1 MATEKKG
8 SHTWSIL
15 TGKDKRCFVT
25 GRENGL
31 QKHHIFHGSGKRE
44 VSDKNGF
51 WCYLVPEKHLAGLG
65 GLHAN
70 PGNGLDRALKCI
82 CQREYEKTHTREE
95 FIRLIG
101 KNYIMLDLEEA
112 EKRKAEMEG
121 IVERK
126 GLEHYKAYAMEKY
139 GKMPVNDCWLCEYE
153 IQFVEEMGK
162 CIHGEE
168 EGFWLI

>member
-15 TGKDKRCFVT
+15 TGKSKRCFVT
-25 GRENGL
+25 GRENRL

-44 VSDKNGF
+44 ISDRNGF
-51 WCYLVPEKHLAGLG
+51 WVYLAPEKHLAGLG

-95 FIRLIG
+95 FIDLIG

-112 EKRKAEMEG
+112 EKRKAEMESM
-121 IVERK
+121 VERK
-126 GLEHYKAYAMEKY
+126 GIEHYKAYAMEKY

-153 IQFVEEMGK
+153 SQFVEEMGT

-168 EGFWLI
+168 DGFWLI

>member
-1 MATEKKG
+1 METEKKG

-31 QKHHIFHGSGKRE
+31 QKHHIYHGSGKRE
-44 VSDKNGF
+44 ISDKNGF

-82 CQREYEKTHTREE
+82 CQREYEKTHTKEE

-101 KNYIMLDLEEA
+101 KNYIMLDLDEA
-112 EKRKAEMEG
+112 KKRKE
-121 IVERK
+121 K
-126 GLEHYKAYAMEKY
+126 MEKMIDKFGFERY
-139 GKMPVNDCWLCEYE
+139 SRYCKWKYKKMPINDCWLCEYE
-153 IQFVEEMGK
+153 SQFVEEMGT

-168 EGFWLI
+168 DGFWLI

>member
-15 TGKDKRCFVT
+15 TGKSKRCFVT
-25 GRENGL
+25 GRENRL

-44 VSDKNGF
+44 ISDRNGF
-51 WCYLVPEKHLAGLG
+51 WVYLAPEKHLAGLG

-95 FIRLIG
+95 FIDLIG

-112 EKRKAEMEG
+112 EKRKAEMESM
-121 IVERK
+121 VERK
-126 GLEHYKAYAMEKY
+126 GIEHYKAYAMEKY

-153 IQFVEEMGK
+153 SQFVEEMGT

-168 EGFWLI
+168 DGFWLM

>member
-44 VSDKNGF
+44 ISDRNGF
-51 WCYLVPEKHLAGLG
+51 WCYLIPEKHLAGLG

-70 PGNGLDRALKCI
+70 PGNGLDRVLKCI
-82 CQREYEKTHTREE
+82 CQREYEKTHSREE
-95 FIRLIG
+95 FIDLIG

-112 EKRKAEMEG
+112 AKSG
-121 IVERK
+121 N
-126 GLEHYKAYAMEKY
+126 GKY
-139 GKMPVNDCWLCEYE
+139 GGGKRIETVQDILHVE
-153 IQFVEEMGK
+153 IWG
-162 CIHGEE
+162 IAGE
-168 EGFWLI
+168 

>member
-44 VSDKNGF
+44 ISDRNGF

-95 FIRLIG
+95 FIDLIG

-112 EKRKAEMEG
+112 VQRKAEMESM
-121 IVERK
+121 VERK
-126 GLEHYKAYAMEKY
+126 GMENYKADAIEKY
-139 GKMPVNDCWLCEYE
+139 GKMPVNDCWMCEYE
-153 IQFVEEMGK
+153 SQFVEKMDL
-162 CIHGEE
+162 CIHGEVA
-168 EGFWLI
+168 GFWLM

>member
-25 GRENGL
+25 GRTSCL
-31 QKHHIFHGSGKRE
+31 QKHHIFHGHGKRE
-44 VSDKNGF
+44 ISDRNGF

-65 GLHAN
+65 GLHAT

-82 CQREYEKTHTREE
+82 CQREFEKAHTRED
-95 FIRLIG
+95 FIALIG
-101 KNYIMLDLEEA
+101 KNYILLDLEEA
-112 EKRKAEMEG
+112 EQRKAEMEDM
-121 IVERK
+121 VERK
-126 GLEHYKAYAMEKY
+126 GMENYKAYAMEKY
-139 GKMPVNDCWLCEYE
+139 GKMPVNDCWMCEYE
-153 IQFVEEMGK
+153 SQFVEEMGK

>member
-31 QKHHIFHGSGKRE
+31 QKHHIYHGSGKRE
-44 VSDKNGF
+44 ISDKNGF

-65 GLHAN
+65 GLHAY
-70 PGNGLDRALKCI
+70 PENGLDRALKCI
-82 CQREYEKTHTREE
+82 CQREYEKTYTREE
-95 FIRLIG
+95 FIKLIG

-126 GLEHYKAYAMEKY
+126 GIEHYKAYAMEMDY
-139 GKMPVNDCWLCEYE
+139 S
-153 IQFVEEMGK
+153 Q
-162 CIHGEE
+162 
-168 EGFWLI
+168 